1 MTEVNSI
8 MAEEYTKE
16 DYEAKIAELESQLKE
31 AQESN
36 GDETFDEL
44 KQKYEKIIEEKNNEI
59 TNLQNEVDTTK
70 QKVDETVDDLTK
82 EVQAKLDANEEY
94 QNALATIK
102 ELELERAEATVD
114 AYIQKGVL
122 LPAQKES
129 ALKLCLNDQDTFLD
143 LYRDAKPI
151 VDVEPKRKSVP
162 TGTAQR
168 IANYFKD

>member
-1 MTEVNSI
+1 

-44 KQKYEKIIEEKNNEI
+44 KTRYEKIIEEKNNEI

-70 QKVDETVDDLTK
+70 QKVDETVDDLTR
-82 EVQAKLDANEEY
+82 EIQAKLDANEEY

-129 ALKLCLNDQDTFLD
+129 ALKLCLNDQDTFLE

-162 TGTAQR
+162 TGTAER
-168 IANYFKD
+168 IANYFKKE